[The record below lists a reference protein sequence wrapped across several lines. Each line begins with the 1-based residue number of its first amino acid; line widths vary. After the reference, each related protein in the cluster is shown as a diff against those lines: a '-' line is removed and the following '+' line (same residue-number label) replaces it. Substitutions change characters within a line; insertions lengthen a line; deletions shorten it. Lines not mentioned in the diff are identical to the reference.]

1 MIFST
6 SRENKW
12 SKLELCSGAALTC
25 LHASLDR
32 KQVQLTVKSVCISFP
47 GSFLFWDHRIYPDTR
62 NAAILVSTPSLEYS
76 IPRSVPARKVGL
88 YLWGLEPCWSCD
100 SCFLFMAVAVCTMIR
115 WSCQQI
121 NKNSFQSKFKSIVV
135 TEYVTESSTARPRAT
150 AQDHESWQILQWPRD
165 MQCLERLE
173 KEHHIHRID
182 DMQCWRVCWF
192 FVVISRRGAIR

>member
-12 SKLELCSGAALTC
+12 SQLELCSGAALTC

-88 YLWGLEPCWSCD
+88 GCTCEAWSHAGRVTRVSFSWLLLFVLWYVDLVSRSTRTPSNQNSKVLWSQNMWPKAALHVLGPLHKITSHDKSYSGPATCSAWKGWKRNITFTGSMTCSADECAD
-100 SCFLFMAVAVCTMIR
+100 SL
-115 WSCQQI
+115 W
-121 NKNSFQSKFKSIVV
+121 
-135 TEYVTESSTARPRAT
+135 
-150 AQDHESWQILQWPRD
+150 
-165 MQCLERLE
+165 
-173 KEHHIHRID
+173 
-182 DMQCWRVCWF
+182 
-192 FVVISRRGAIR
+192 